1 MRFSAFGRPS
11 REENAA
17 KRRFYIDAERRKH
30 RGKYMSATSNIER
43 GNPLFANRVRV
54 PDDVVFRS
62 FPQETVVL
70 NLADGKY
77 HSVNGTGGRMLDT
90 LAQVG
95 SVRQAATL
103 LANEYG
109 CELSEIEHDLVEF
122 CELLVDRGL
131 LVVEPA

>member
-1 MRFSAFGRPS
+1 VSFSAFGGGS
-11 REENAA
+11 GEENVP
-17 KRRFYIDAERRKH
+17 KRRFYVDAERRKH
-30 RGKYMSATSNIER
+30 RGKYMSAASNLESAD
-43 GNPLFANRVRV
+43 PLLASRVRV
-54 PDDVVFRS
+54 PDDVVYRS
-62 FPQETVVL
+62 FVQETVVL

-77 HSVNGTGGRMLDT
+77 HSVNATGGRMLDT

-109 CELSEIEHDLVEF
+109 REVSGIEEDLIEF
-122 CELLVDRGL
+122 CKLLVDRGL